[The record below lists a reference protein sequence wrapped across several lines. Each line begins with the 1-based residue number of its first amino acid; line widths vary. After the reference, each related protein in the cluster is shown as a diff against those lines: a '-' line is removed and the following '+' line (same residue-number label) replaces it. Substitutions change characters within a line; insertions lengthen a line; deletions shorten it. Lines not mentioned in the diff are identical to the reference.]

1 MISTI
6 FELSAS
12 LFDSIICAYFITKFN
27 YAKFKNN
34 YLLFPAIV
42 IPFIFQVLADA
53 YLKQFSILNTL
64 IQFLLSLSYAILI
77 SRAHKFRAF
86 CSVCIFKISL
96 ITLSSSAYYLFA
108 MIFNDFDGILHGTDS
123 VGRYLYVITHKVLLL
138 SFTQLILRFYNRET
152 RGTIINSILT
162 FGFSIITV
170 VGLSFSI
177 SITETTNSSPIRVHL
192 FIIALIFL
200 SLNIFLYVL
209 LSQISRL
216 QKRNYELKLLSEK
229 TKFEERK
236 YEEAINLW
244 NTAEKIRHD
253 VKHHMIALSGMIDE
267 GNTTECKEYLDQ
279 YLNALQK
286 TGKFSR
292 SGNTVIDYLIDSKLS
307 PLEKTQ
313 IIITGSVGNLSD
325 IKDTDL
331 ASLIGNILDNAIEA
345 EEKVKDKRIEL
356 MFSCQHDNR
365 MIICKNNIEESVLA
379 TNPELNST
387 KSSTSRHGFGHQ
399 IVAEIAKKYNGLVHY
414 FEEDGMFGVQILLP
428 LPSNK

>member
-1 MISTI
+1 MIGTI
-6 FELSAS
+6 FELSLS
-12 LFDSIICAYFITKFN
+12 LIDSILAVYFLTNFN
-27 YAKFKNN
+27 YASWRKN
-34 YLLFPAIV
+34 YYILPAI
-42 IPFIFQVLADA
+42 IFPFAFQIFADI
-53 YLKQFSILNTL
+53 YLKDFSLLGSLVQFFLSLTYALLICKKHYFRALSSTCILKVTL
-64 IQFLLSLSYAILI
+64 IALSSAIYYFLSL
-77 SRAHKFRAF
+77 
-86 CSVCIFKISL
+86 
-96 ITLSSSAYYLFA
+96 
-108 MIFNDFDGILHGTDS
+108 IFNDFDSLLYGADS
-123 VGRYLYVITHKVLLL
+123 IGRWIYAIMHKTMMLAVL
-138 SFTQLILRFYNRET
+138 QLILRFFNRD
-152 RGTIINSILT
+152 GQGNIANGILT
-162 FGFSIITV
+162 FIFSIITI
-170 VGLSFSI
+170 VGLSLSI
-177 SITETTNSSPIRVHL
+177 SIAHTVNSEPIRSHL
-192 FIIALIFL
+192 LSIALIFL
-200 SLNIFLYVL
+200 SLNLFLYIL
-209 LSQISRL
+209 LSQISKL
-216 QKRNYELKLLSEK
+216 QKRNYELKLLNEK

-236 YEEAINLW
+236 YEEAISLW

-267 GNTTECKEYLDQ
+267 GNTAECKEYLDQ
-279 YLNALQK
+279 YMTALQK

-331 ASLIGNILDNAIEA
+331 ASLIGNILDNAVEA
-345 EEKVKDKRIEL
+345 EAKVKDKRIEL

-365 MIICKNNIEESVLA
+365 IIICKNNIEESVLA

-428 LPSNK
+428 MKSKK

>member
-34 YLLFPAIV
+34 HLLILAIV
-42 IPFIFQVLADA
+42 IPFLFQVFADT
-53 YLKQFSILNTL
+53 YLKQFSVFSTT
-64 IQFLLSLSYAILI
+64 IQFLLSLIYALLI

-86 CSVCIFKISL
+86 CSACIFKISL

-138 SFTQLILRFYNRET
+138 GFTQLILRFYNRET

-209 LSQISRL
+209 LSQISKL

-267 GNTTECKEYLDQ
+267 GNTSECKEYLDQ
-279 YLNALQK
+279 YMTALQK

-387 KSSTSRHGFGHQ
+387 KSSTARHGFGHQ

-428 LPSNK
+428 MSSNR

>member
-1 MISTI
+1 MIGTI
-6 FELSAS
+6 IEFGAS
-12 LFDSIICAYFITKFN
+12 LFDSCLCAYFITKFN
-27 YAKFKNN
+27 NASWRKNY
-34 YLLFPAIV
+34 YLIPAIL
-42 IPFIFQVLADA
+42 IPFGFQLFADA
-53 YLKQFSILNTL
+53 YMAQYSLISTT
-64 IQFLLSLSYAILI
+64 IQFILSLSYALLI
-77 SRAHKFRAF
+77 SKKRYFRALL
-86 CSVCIFKISL
+86 SACIFKISL
-96 ITLSSSAYYLFA
+96 IALSSGLYHLFGTLVQNYDE
-108 MIFNDFDGILHGTDS
+108 FLYGTDNI
-123 VGRYLYVITHKVLLL
+123 VRYIHLFTHKVLLF
-138 SFTQLILRFYNRET
+138 SVIQVILHYYDRDTWGNT
-152 RGTIINSILT
+152 LNGGLT
-162 FGFSIITV
+162 LLFSAITV
-170 VGLSFSI
+170 IALGLTI
-177 SITETTNSSPIRVHL
+177 SITTHTIADSIRVQL

-200 SLNIFLYVL
+200 SLNLFLYIL
-209 LSQISRL
+209 LSQISKL
-216 QKRNYELKLLSEK
+216 QKRNYELKLLNEK

-236 YEEAINLW
+236 YEEAISLW

-267 GNTTECKEYLDQ
+267 GNTAECKEYLDQ
-279 YLNALQK
+279 YMTALQK

-331 ASLIGNILDNAIEA
+331 ASLIGNILDNAVEA
-345 EEKVKDKRIEL
+345 EAKVKDKRIEL

-365 MIICKNNIEESVLA
+365 IIICKNNIEESVLA

-428 LPSNK
+428 VKSKK